1 MRRSSEWSPLA
12 LGVLLTLAL
21 VLATS
26 TPSAAASGGGYD
38 LTWFKVAGGGVSTS
52 SGGTFTLGGT
62 IGQPDA
68 GVLTGGDYSL
78 AGGFWH
84 GTNALQLVDVPPAPV
99 APRAVLS
106 LRGLTRNPAA
116 LSDLAVAFS
125 LASDSPAEL
134 EMLDVAGRR
143 VAATEVGALGAGP
156 HVLALNPAHPPAPGL
171 YWLRLTQSGVSRVA
185 KAVLLK

>member
-1 MRRSSEWSPLA
+1 MRRHCEWDLPARGALLA
-12 LGVLLTLAL
+12 LGL
-21 VLATS
+21 VLVTAGT
-26 TPSAAASGGGYD
+26 AAASSGGGYD
-38 LTWFKVAGGGVSTS
+38 LTWNKIAEGGITTS

-62 IGQPDA
+62 IGQLDA
-68 GVLTGGDYSL
+68 GVLTGGGYSL

-106 LRGLTRNPAA
+106 LRGRTRNPAT

-125 LASDSPAEL
+125 LARASPAEI

-143 VAATEVGALGAGP
+143 VAAAAIDALGAGP
-156 HVLALNPAHPPAPGL
+156 HVLRLAPAHPLAPGL
-171 YWLRLTQSGVSRVA
+171 YWLHLTQSGVSRTA
-185 KAVLLK
+185 KAVLIK